1 VSRIRR
7 YNILLCLTF
16 CGCSLLARESERAP
30 SDRPVSTS
38 PSITARLQTQVRQ
51 AITPFIARQERSVIE
66 ALGGARFAP
75 AGFKR
80 PLALHALTDPWAG
93 FTVLES
99 QSRQTA
105 DLAGSLGQWLPAIID
120 RLEVAMN
127 RSADVIVPLS
137 FPTNGTADDQ
147 VAFLV
152 SLLEQARRLQHEAV
166 QQLSRDDQ
174 QFLFDHAA
182 FMVEQFSPQLS
193 GENGQEMAAAKSN
206 LYFIRI
212 VEERLRY
219 GVLLAE
225 AKLVAQL
232 DNAPWLEQVET
243 VFRRLPMSATRLN
256 GVTGDLLLVQETPSG
271 LLVIGGPGPN
281 RYDLDQRFAM
291 VIDVGGDDTY
301 YGMIAAPGDIDHG
314 IGIVIDFSGNDI
326 YHASP
331 LGLATGRLGVGLL
344 VDGNGDDVYH
354 LAEGSGGTGFAGVGM
369 LHDKKGNDRYVG
381 SRFTQGAAV
390 GGLGVLIDEEGHDI
404 HTSFGYAIGFG
415 GPLGVG
421 TVLDVSGDDSYQCGD
436 VYPSRYNT
444 SDAPDGEPGDPRF
457 QYDAFGIG
465 TGVGTRIFSRNPEHL
480 VYGLAGGVGLAIDLE
495 GNDRYRSSN
504 FSQGVGYFFG
514 IGVMLD
520 LAGNDLHAGARY
532 GHGAGAH
539 YGVGLF
545 IDARGH
551 DHYLSSGPFY
561 NGGVAWDLSVS
572 LCIDA
577 EDGDDVY
584 DLLRSDGLGRADHR
598 SWSLFIDEGGRDRYA
613 VPRGLGAATDR
624 SVSGFLDLAGDDEY
638 FAPPAS
644 ALAPRGNGLEWSDD
658 NGSVFIDRKE

>member
-1 VSRIRR
+1 M
-7 YNILLCLTF
+7 
-16 CGCSLLARESERAP
+16 
-30 SDRPVSTS
+30 
-38 PSITARLQTQVRQ
+38 
-51 AITPFIARQERSVIE
+51 PFIARQERSVIQ

-80 PLALHALTDPWAG
+80 PLALHVLTDPWAG

-99 QSRQTA
+99 QIRQTA
-105 DLAGSLGQWLPAIID
+105 DLAGSLGHWLPPMID
-120 RLEVAMN
+120 RLEATMN
-127 RSADVIVPLS
+127 RSADVIVPVP

-152 SLLEQARRLQHEAV
+152 SLLGQARRLKGKAV

-182 FMVEQFSPQLS
+182 SMVEQFSPQLS
-193 GENGQEMAAAKSN
+193 GENGQEMAAARSN
-206 LYFIRI
+206 LRFNRI
-212 VEERLRY
+212 VEERLGY

-232 DNAPWLEQVET
+232 DNAPWLEQVEE
-243 VFRRLPMSATRLN
+243 VFRRLSPVAATVD

-281 RYDLDQRFAM
+281 WYDLDQRFAL

-301 YGMIAAPGDIDHG
+301 HGTIAAPGDIDHG
-314 IGIVIDFSGNDI
+314 VSIVIDFSGNDV
-326 YHASP
+326 YHGSP

-344 VDGNGDDVYH
+344 VDGYGDDVYH
-354 LAEGSGGTGFAGVGM
+354 LAQGSGGTGFAGVGM
-369 LHDKKGNDRYVG
+369 LHDKRGDDHYLG

-390 GGLGVLIDEEGHDI
+390 GGLGALIDEEGHDI
-404 HTSFGYAIGFG
+404 HTSSGYAIGFG

-421 TVLDVSGDDSYQCGD
+421 AVLDVSGDDSYQCGN
-436 VYPSRYNT
+436 VYPSGYNT
-444 SDAPDGEPGDPRF
+444 TDAPDGKPGDPHF

-465 TGVGTRIFSRNPEHL
+465 TGAGTRIFSRNPEHL
-480 VYGLAGGVGLAIDLE
+480 AYGLAGGVGLAIDLE
-495 GNDRYRSSN
+495 GNDRYLSSN

-514 IGVMLD
+514 IGIMVD
-520 LAGNDLHAGARY
+520 LAGNDVHAGARY

-545 IDARGH
+545 IDALGH

-577 EDGDDVY
+577 DDGDDVY
-584 DLLRSDGLGRADHR
+584 DLSRSDGLGRADHR
-598 SWSLFIDEGGRDRYA
+598 SWSLFVDEGGRDRYA
-613 VPRGLGAATDR
+613 VPRGLGAAMDR

-638 FAPPAS
+638 VAS
-644 ALAPRGNGLEWSDD
+644 PTADPVPRGNGLDWSDD